1 MKKYASSG
9 GGGPCAEAVE
19 PLLEAAAAE
28 AEYLAQ
34 VEFTL
39 AELTGGS
46 NGSGVGGGG
55 SSSGGSED
63 MLALE
68 EISLELVEAKL
79 MAPTG
84 RGAAAQIKREEKSKK
99 NGGGKNKKG
108 GGGAGGGGSK
118 RSRKEDAMVNIR
130 KYAAPSGRE
139 VLVGRN
145 SKGNEAVSLRIGQD
159 QDVWFHVRGAPG
171 AHVIL
176 RLQPG
181 EEATEED
188 MKCAADLAAF
198 HSKLR
203 TGGKVNVSWT
213 SPKYVR
219 KPSGARLGM
228 VAIDQESVMT
238 GRPDDCEAAA
248 EEAKERARGGG
259 KSAAGSW

>member
-1 MKKYASSG
+1 M
-9 GGGPCAEAVE
+9 
-19 PLLEAAAAE
+19 LEAAAAE

-46 NGSGVGGGG
+46 NGSGVGVGG

-99 NGGGKNKKG
+99 NGGGGKNKKG
-108 GGGAGGGGSK
+108 GGGAGGGSSK

-130 KYAAPSGRE
+130 KYTAPSGRE

-159 QDVWFHVRGAPG
+159 QDVWCHVRGAPG

-238 GRPDDCEAAA
+238 GRPDDSEAAA
-248 EEAKERARGGG
+248 EEAKG
-259 KSAAGSW
+259 KGTAAGRW